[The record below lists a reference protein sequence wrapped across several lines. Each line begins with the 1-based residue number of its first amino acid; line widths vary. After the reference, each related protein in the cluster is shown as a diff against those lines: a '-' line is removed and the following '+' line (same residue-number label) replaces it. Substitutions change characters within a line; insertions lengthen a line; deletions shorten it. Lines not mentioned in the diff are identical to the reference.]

1 MNHVPGTRFELVTR
15 GFSVLCSTS
24 WAIPTIHDASSSFY
38 FNIGLGSMSISQ
50 LEKRKSITKYYTGS
64 NRISWI
70 FKKKFQSFSTVQVM
84 ICIVNYSNLMDS
96 LLKSFVLYA
105 YHVSYISHTSLVIR
119 KKFSLRSICERKE

>member
-1 MNHVPGTRFELVTR
+1 
-15 GFSVLCSTS
+15 
-24 WAIPTIHDASSSFY
+24 
-38 FNIGLGSMSISQ
+38 MSISQ